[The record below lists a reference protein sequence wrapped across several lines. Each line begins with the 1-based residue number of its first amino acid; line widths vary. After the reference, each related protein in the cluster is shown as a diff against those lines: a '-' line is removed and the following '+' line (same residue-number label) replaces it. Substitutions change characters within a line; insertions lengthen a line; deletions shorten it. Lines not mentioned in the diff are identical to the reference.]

1 MLVAKFPPPPV
12 ATSGTDIEMVDGK
25 ESNTDK
31 NISHTVSPVK
41 DGGDSTKQ
49 RTSKTIPPQAHNHR
63 NITYWLSVE
72 WILSMLHE
80 VWSQNVEVRLSLLF
94 WICQNC
100 SNSKPSTLHNKSGD
114 SASAP
119 PRIKKRRYIVG
130 IIVLSPLQI
139 HTVFYLAIKVFPQ
152 HRNKSCIVHASL
164 IWWTSSKEKYV
175 YAKKRKLWIHYMI
188 ATTQFGMCNT
198 EA

>member
-1 MLVAKFPPPPV
+1 MVPKCRGKIKSFFFGYVKIVAIV
-12 ATSGTDIEMVDGK
+12 NLQLCI
-25 ESNTDK
+25 
-31 NISHTVSPVK
+31 
-41 DGGDSTKQ
+41 TKAA
-49 RTSKTIPPQAHNHR
+49 IAPQPHQER
-63 NITYWLSVE
+63 
-72 WILSMLHE
+72 
-80 VWSQNVEVRLSLLF
+80 
-94 WICQNC
+94 
-100 SNSKPSTLHNKSGD
+100 K
-114 SASAP
+114 
-119 PRIKKRRYIVG
+119 YIVG